1 MYRVLYRKGR
11 PRTFSEV
18 SGQEHITS
26 TLANEIMSGKISHA
40 YLFTGSRGTGKTT
53 CAKIFAKAINCLS
66 PVNGSPCNECAVCK
80 GIDDG
85 SILDVIELDAASN
98 NGVDNIRDIIEESN
112 FTPVNTKFRV
122 YIIDEVHMLS
132 TGAFNALLKTL
143 EEPPEHVKFILATT
157 EVHKIP
163 ATILSRCQRFDFH
176 RITPESIAKR
186 VEYVADQENIEID
199 REAALLIARIAD
211 GALRDALSLL
221 DRCSGTGERV
231 TQETVSAAAGIAG
244 IRSLF
249 DLADCINRG
258 DTAAALATVN
268 TLHNES
274 CDMER
279 LCSELLNH
287 YRNLMVVKTSDKPQ
301 ELIICIDEDMELYKK
316 QAQNISLQNI
326 LYCMSVLED
335 ALIKLK
341 NSINKRIETEMTV
354 VRLCSPE
361 QAGDYSA
368 LVKRIEKL
376 EQALSSGFI
385 QQKETKIVPKAE
397 PAVPKAETAAKTEPS
412 QEKSSVQSAPG
423 EDIPFDKW
431 SEVLSILQET
441 DRPLTGILN
450 GSAAFVRGEHI
461 LIKCDNPTFPQFI
474 KTQAHSAAL
483 REAVFKAANQKYR
496 LGIYR
501 SKEPEEKAADPLA
514 ELIKKIN

>member
-1 MYRVLYRKGR
+1 
-11 PRTFSEV
+11 
-18 SGQEHITS
+18 
-26 TLANEIMSGKISHA
+26 MSGKISHA

-186 VEYVADQENIEID
+186 VEYVAGQEDIEID

-244 IRSLF
+244 RRSLF
-249 DLADCINRG
+249 DLADCINSG
-258 DTAAALATVN
+258 DTAASLATVN

-361 QAGDYSA
+361 QSGDYSA

-376 EQALSSGFI
+376 EQALSSGFV
-385 QQKETKIVPKAE
+385 QSKETKTAPKTE
-397 PAVPKAETAAKTEPS
+397 PAVPKAETAAKSEPS
-412 QEKSSVQSAPG
+412 QEKAAVQSAPG

-474 KTQAHSAAL
+474 KTQTHSAAL
-483 REAVFKAANQKYR
+483 REAVFKATNQKYR

-501 SKEPEEKAADPLA
+501 SKEPEEKTADPLA